1 MWEAPCLHGL
11 LLLHSTIILP
21 VFKFHASMIKRGN
34 EVLALNRHRI
44 IPPTD
49 SVEDV
54 CVAAESLFASTIR
67 TLEKVQLIPLPRFGS
82 KGESSTSLSHLLT
95 SSV

>member
-1 MWEAPCLHGL
+1 MWEAPCLHCL

-21 VFKFHASMIKRGN
+21 EFKSHASMIKREN

-67 TLEKVQLIPLPRFGS
+67 TLEKD
-82 KGESSTSLSHLLT
+82 SSLCQDLAAEEKAAHLFPTS
-95 SSV
+95 